1 METAGRTVYVMS
13 VVPDLSLKLRNKLP
27 DVQVIDVK
35 RRETADFISG
45 EDLTEDDFQV
55 LQDAEVLL
63 IDNDLLPQL
72 KPRIP
77 ISRVV
82 SKSFG
87 QLMAEHVIGWIICH
101 ERSWLTSRQNQLKS
115 EWKYAEVI
123 RYRSLQDLTV
133 GVLGMGI
140 IGREVPKYLKAFN
153 STVHAYTRTAPSVA
167 DTCTAPSVAGTCTA
181 PSVADTCIAPSV
193 ADTCTAPSVADT
205 CTAPSVADTCTAPSV
220 ADTCTAPSVE
230 SKSNYVDKYWRSDE
244 LPLFLQQCD
253 YIVSILPSTSETRG
267 MLGSDILKNAK
278 KNAVLI
284 NVGRGDVISEAD
296 IVKALDSGWI
306 SAAILDVVEKEP
318 LSSESLL
325 WTHPKCILTPHTAAV
340 VVFRPEDIADAF
352 SRNYQDFLQ
361 GNSISGTIDFSRGY

>member
-35 RRETADFISG
+35 RRDVPQMEITRG
-45 EDLTEDDFQV
+45 GLTEDDFQV

-77 ISRVV
+77 ISRMV
-82 SKSFG
+82 SKSFS
-87 QLMAEHVIGWIICH
+87 QLMAEYVLGSIICH
-101 ERSWLTSRQNQLKS
+101 ERSWMTSRQNQLKS
-115 EWKYAEVI
+115 EWNKAAVMK
-123 RYRSLQDLTV
+123 YRSLQDLTV

-140 IGREVPKYLKAFN
+140 IGREVAKYLRTFN
-153 STVHAYTRTAPSVA
+153 STVHAYTRTAP
-167 DTCTAPSVAGTCTA
+167 P
-181 PSVADTCIAPSV
+181 
-193 ADTCTAPSVADT
+193 
-205 CTAPSVADTCTAPSV
+205 
-220 ADTCTAPSVE
+220 VE
-230 SKSNYVDKYWRSDE
+230 SKSIHVDKYWRSDE

-253 YIVSILPSTSETRG
+253 YIVNILPSTSETRG

-318 LSSESLL
+318 LSPESLL

>member
-1 METAGRTVYVMS
+1 MM
-13 VVPDLSLKLRNKLP
+13 
-27 DVQVIDVK
+27 
-35 RRETADFISG
+35 
-45 EDLTEDDFQV
+45 FQV

-77 ISRVV
+77 ISRMV
-82 SKSFG
+82 SKSFS
-87 QLMAEHVIGWIICH
+87 QLMAEYVLGSIICH
-101 ERSWLTSRQNQLKS
+101 ERSWMTSRQNQLKS
-115 EWKYAEVI
+115 EWNKAAVMK
-123 RYRSLQDLTV
+123 YRSLQDLTV

-140 IGREVPKYLKAFN
+140 IGREVAKYLRTFN
-153 STVHAYTRTAPSVA
+153 STVHAYTRTAP
-167 DTCTAPSVAGTCTA
+167 P
-181 PSVADTCIAPSV
+181 
-193 ADTCTAPSVADT
+193 
-205 CTAPSVADTCTAPSV
+205 
-220 ADTCTAPSVE
+220 VE
-230 SKSNYVDKYWRSDE
+230 SKSIHVDKYW
-244 LPLFLQQCD
+244 
-253 YIVSILPSTSETRG
+253 
-267 MLGSDILKNAK
+267 

-296 IVKALDSGWI
+296 IVTALDSGWI

-318 LSSESLL
+318 LSPESLL

>member
-35 RRETADFISG
+35 RRDVPQMEITRG
-45 EDLTEDDFQV
+45 GLTEDDFQV

-63 IDNDLLPQL
+63 IDNDLLPQAVERLPLLRWAQGTWAGVDNVINFFKNKL

-77 ISRVV
+77 ISRMV
-82 SKSFG
+82 SKSFS
-87 QLMAEHVIGWIICH
+87 QLMAEYVLGSIICH
-101 ERSWLTSRQNQLKS
+101 ERSWMTSRQNQLKS
-115 EWKYAEVI
+115 EWNKAAVMK
-123 RYRSLQDLTV
+123 YRSLQDLTV

-140 IGREVPKYLKAFN
+140 IGREVAKYLRTFN
-153 STVHAYTRTAPSVA
+153 STVHAYTRTAP
-167 DTCTAPSVAGTCTA
+167 P
-181 PSVADTCIAPSV
+181 
-193 ADTCTAPSVADT
+193 
-205 CTAPSVADTCTAPSV
+205 
-220 ADTCTAPSVE
+220 VE
-230 SKSNYVDKYWRSDE
+230 SKSIHVDKYW
-244 LPLFLQQCD
+244 
-253 YIVSILPSTSETRG
+253 
-267 MLGSDILKNAK
+267 

-318 LSSESLL
+318 LSPESLL

>member
-1 METAGRTVYVMS
+1 MM
-13 VVPDLSLKLRNKLP
+13 
-27 DVQVIDVK
+27 
-35 RRETADFISG
+35 
-45 EDLTEDDFQV
+45 FQV

-63 IDNDLLPQL
+63 IDNDLLPQAVERLPLLRWAQGTWAGVDNVINFFKNKL

-77 ISRVV
+77 ISRMV
-82 SKSFG
+82 SKSFS
-87 QLMAEHVIGWIICH
+87 QLMAEYVLGSIICH
-101 ERSWLTSRQNQLKS
+101 ERSWMTSRQNQLKS
-115 EWKYAEVI
+115 EWNKAAVMK
-123 RYRSLQDLTV
+123 YRSLQDLTV

-140 IGREVPKYLKAFN
+140 IGREVAKYLRTFN
-153 STVHAYTRTAPSVA
+153 STVHAYTRTAP
-167 DTCTAPSVAGTCTA
+167 P
-181 PSVADTCIAPSV
+181 
-193 ADTCTAPSVADT
+193 
-205 CTAPSVADTCTAPSV
+205 
-220 ADTCTAPSVE
+220 VE
-230 SKSNYVDKYWRSDE
+230 SKSIHVDKYWRSDE

-253 YIVSILPSTSETRG
+253 YIVNILPSTSETRG

-318 LSSESLL
+318 LSPESLL

>member
-63 IDNDLLPQL
+63 IDNDLLPQAVERLPLLRWAQGTWAGVDNVINFFKNKL

-230 SKSNYVDKYWRSDE
+230 SKSNYVDKYW
-244 LPLFLQQCD
+244 
-253 YIVSILPSTSETRG
+253 
-267 MLGSDILKNAK
+267 